1 MDREPA
7 IIISTVTALLTAF
20 IGAAAAFGLNLT
32 DTQQNAV
39 LSVVAPTVALI
50 FLLGPIIRTFVYSP
64 DTVQKKVDE
73 AASKGAAG
81 EVQTPVAP

>member
-7 IIISTVTALLTAF
+7 IIISTTTALLTAL
-20 IGAAAAFGLNLT
+20 IGGAAAFGLNLT
-32 DTQQNAV
+32 DTKQNAI
-39 LSVVAPTVALI
+39 LSVVAPTVALL

-64 DTVQKKVDE
+64 DTVQQKVNE

-81 EVQTPVAP
+81 EVQTPVAK